1 MTSRFF
7 QADSSSESDSD
18 EQPLY
23 PEQDDH
29 DTSEEDSSED
39 EDEDDSDDSDDSSS
53 DDGKTGVNR
62 FLKSGGDSSSDEESD
77 EEKVVVVRSAKDKR
91 IEEAEGVV
99 KLIENAVKIND
110 WHAVSGEFDKL
121 TKMKDGLVK
130 LADGKMPKLYSMF
143 DVPGLELDADIL

>member
-18 EQPLY
+18 EQDLY
-23 PEQDDH
+23 AAQSDN
-29 DTSEEDSSED
+29 DSSED
-39 EDEDDSDDSDDSSS
+39 DSSEEEDADDSDDSDDSSS
-53 DDGKTGVNR
+53 ADGKQGANK
-62 FLKSGGDSSSDEESD
+62 FLKDGADSSSDDESD

-99 KLIENAVKIND
+99 KLIENAMKIND

-130 LADGKMPKLYSMF
+130 LADGKMPKLYSMS
-143 DVPGLELDADIL
+143 DGSVLGTGC